1 MLNNIPTGKRAVTG
15 ALSLGVMAALLPFVV
30 ALSPEKAVAAHLI
43 GLVIAGIAGKAIQWP
58 GRGDGL
64 LIASAGALA
73 IAVPVF
79 AWQMPAGSAW
89 TLLLLGAATVAVGLR
104 HAFQN
109 GEVTASGETPH

>member
-1 MLNNIPTGKRAVTG
+1 MLTNIPTGKRAATG
-15 ALSLGVMAALLPFVV
+15 ALILGVVAALLPFAV

-43 GLVIAGIAGKAIQWP
+43 GLVIAAIAGKAIQWP

-73 IAVPVF
+73 IAVPIF

-104 HAFQN
+104 H
-109 GEVTASGETPH
+109 SLPKR